1 MKRKPFDCLK
11 RNKRRMN
18 SSSTQAVEQ
27 QHDEGVLSAASS
39 LATMRETC
47 NSNTQTQNAAAVTA
61 IIDSAPDSITDQNA
75 NKLKFLRRS
84 AQFLPT
90 RQKRPQ
96 QEQREQQEQ
105 HESTSAMVVPRS
117 STDQDSVP
125 ASILGATSHC
135 HSNPFTSNSTT
146 SGAAAITNSASSLA
160 SSSSIFSSNH
170 TATHEPA
177 DMHKVVKA
185 IEILYNQRVVAATQ
199 AMTRNGQQ
207 QLAMFQL
214 STMDSNVPQQHHQPT
229 DASTARMS
237 PFTDPHITAAA
248 IAVDDG
254 DSRRRDASINCF
266 REGRIPTYVPRAR
279 ASVTFDRQ
287 EKPKPS
293 SPGSNHPTTNI
304 VLSKTLKIPTLSTNG
319 KELQLRDLLTQQD
332 RALTT
337 RFTFAIIEH
346 VDFVYFDEA
355 DRRSHR
361 THLPVGFRGIG
372 CRHCLVPAGKSGRFF
387 PSSLK
392 TLSDSQ
398 KTLYTLHRHL
408 MKCRLTPEDVKYR
421 LDFLRQTHLKERK
434 TLQYHGTNQRLFFRR
449 IWELLLHSGDSFEE

>member
-1 MKRKPFDCLK
+1 MH
-11 RNKRRMN
+11 

-27 QHDEGVLSAASS
+27 QYDEGVLSAASS
-39 LATMRETC
+39 LAAMRETC
-47 NSNTQTQNAAAVTA
+47 SGNTQKQNAAAFTA
-61 IIDSAPDSITDQNA
+61 IIDSAPDSITDQNT

-90 RQKRPQ
+90 RQQRPH
-96 QEQREQQEQ
+96 QEQREQ
-105 HESTSAMVVPRS
+105 HESTSAMVVPHS

-125 ASILGATSHC
+125 ASILGAISHC
-135 HSNPFTSNSTT
+135 HLNPFTNSTT
-146 SGAAAITNSASSLA
+146 CGAAAITNSASSLA

-170 TATHEPA
+170 IATHEPA
-177 DMHKVVKA
+177 DVHKVVKA
-185 IEILYNQRVVAATQ
+185 IEILYNQRVFAATQ
-199 AMTRNGQQ
+199 AMSRNGQQ

-214 STMDSNVPQQHHQPT
+214 STMDSNVPQQHYQPT
-229 DASTARMS
+229 DASTARIF
-237 PFTDPHITAAA
+237 PFSNPHITAAA

-254 DSRRRDASINCF
+254 DSRRRDASMNCF
-266 REGRIPTYVPRAR
+266 RDGRIPTYVPRAR

-293 SPGSNHPTTNI
+293 SPGSNHPTTNNI
-304 VLSKTLKIPTLSTNG
+304 ALSKTLKIPTLSING

-337 RFTFAIIEH
+337 RFTFTIIEH
-346 VDFVYFDEA
+346 FDFVYFDEA

-372 CRHCLVPAGKSGRFF
+372 CRHCLVPAGKSGRYF

-398 KTLYTLHRHL
+398 KTLYTLHNHL
-408 MKCRLTPEDVKYR
+408 IKCRVTPEDVKYR

-434 TLQYHGTNQRLFFRR
+434 TLQCYGTNQRLFFRR
-449 IWELLLHSGDSFEE
+449 IWELLLHSGDSVED